1 MTCQNL
7 WDITTAVLRGKFM
20 VLNVNIWKE
29 ERFQINDLSIH
40 LKKLKKKPKNK
51 KLQTE
56 PKESR
61 RKEIEIREKKVN

>member
-40 LKKLKKKPKNK
+40 LKKLEKKNK
-51 KLQTE
+51 QNNCKLS
-56 PKESR
+56 PKKAEG
-61 RKEIEIREKKVN
+61 RK